1 MLIPNLNHSLFQ
13 SHILVEYAKKDT
25 KSRSNLIPFLYQR
38 FYHHLLFVYF
48 TKSIKETLAGIPQFN
63 MSCIDQILK
72 RRSIR
77 KYSNEP
83 VPEDV
88 KEKILEAGRQAPSAV
103 NAQLWHFIVVDD
115 PILKQKL
122 ASTGRFRSFVKDC
135 SFVVVG
141 LYKTRNPI
149 LKRWGQV
156 DTVIALQNMV
166 LAAQVQGVGSCWIG
180 DLSGGLDGLLGIPE
194 EANVVAMVSF
204 GIPNEDP
211 GQKPKK
217 DSEKIFHFNKW

>member
-1 MLIPNLNHSLFQ
+1 
-13 SHILVEYAKKDT
+13 
-25 KSRSNLIPFLYQR
+25 
-38 FYHHLLFVYF
+38 
-48 TKSIKETLAGIPQFN
+48 

-83 VPEDV
+83 VPKDV

-103 NAQLWHFIVVDD
+103 NAQPWHFIIVDD
-115 PILKQKL
+115 PVLKEKL
-122 ASTGRFRSFVKDC
+122 ASSGRFRRFIRYC
-135 SFVVVG
+135 SFVVIG

-180 DLSGGLDGLLGIPE
+180 DLSGDLNKLLGIPKQT
-194 EANVVAMVSF
+194 NIVAMVSF
-204 GIPNEDP
+204 GIPDESP
-211 GQKPKK
+211 IEKSKK
-217 DSEKIFHFNKW
+217 DPETIFHFNKW